1 MEVESALHT
10 CKVHQSRATTSRLHI
25 FFHLAAISFLLYYR
39 LTNLF
44 HQNNPL
50 LSFAWALITVSEFI
64 LAFIWTLTQAFR
76 WLPVSRTVSVE
87 KIPSDVRLPGIDVFV
102 CTADPQKEPAVEVMN
117 TVISALALDY
127 PTEKLSVYL
136 SDDGGSYVSLYAIK
150 EAFEFAK
157 SWVPFCK
164 EYGIKTRCPEAY
176 FSMLADDER
185 LFWSDE
191 FKVQEEEI
199 KTKYEN
205 FKSNVEKV
213 GEKYENNCVSMD
225 RPPYVEII
233 HDKRNDN
240 FESKD
245 EETKMP
251 RLVYVSRERRPSFP
265 HRFKAG
271 ALNTLL
277 RVSGIISNAPYILVL
292 DCDMV
297 CNDPNSAK
305 QAMCFHLDPQMSHSL
320 AFVQYPQVFYNVSKN
335 DIYDGQSRSAYK
347 TKWQGMDGLRGPLL
361 SGTGF
366 YMKRNALFGS
376 PNQEDKFLAEPE
388 KNFGTSN
395 KLIDS
400 LRPNKEQDVTRQ
412 EDSSESTVEE
422 AKRLAS
428 CSYEQN
434 TQWGK
439 EVGFS
444 YDCLLE
450 STFTGY
456 LLHCKGWKSVYLY
469 PERPCFL
476 GCTTIDMKDAMVQL
490 MKWSSELIKVALSK
504 FSPLTYGMSRMSF
517 LQSMCYGYFT
527 FQPLLSVAL
536 LLYGIVPQLC
546 LLTGTT
552 LYPKVSSP
560 WFAAFLTLYFSS
572 LCHHVYDVLSTGGTL
587 RTVWNEQRIWI
598 IKSVS
603 GSLFG
608 CLDMVMK
615 RIGVKKANP
624 RLTNKAV
631 DKERLEK
638 YEKGVFD
645 FEGAKMFTAPLA
657 ILAWLNIVCFFG
669 GVIRVSLQNNID
681 QMFGQLFLS
690 SINLI
695 LSLPI
700 LGGMIAGKNK

>member
-1 MEVESALHT
+1 MEVESALHS
-10 CKVHQSRATTSRLHI
+10 CKVHQSRAITSRLHI
-25 FFHLAAISFLLYYR
+25 FFHLTAISFLLYYR

-44 HQNNPL
+44 HQNNTL
-50 LSFAWALITVSEFI
+50 VSFAWALITVSEFI

-76 WLPVSRTVSVE
+76 WLPVSRSVSIE
-87 KIPSDVRLPGIDVFV
+87 NIPSDVKLPGIDVFV
-102 CTADPQKEPAVEVMN
+102 CTADPKKEPTVEVMN
-117 TVISALALDY
+117 TVVSALALDY
-127 PTEKLSVYL
+127 PADKLTVYL

-191 FKVQEEEI
+191 FKVREEEI
-199 KTKYEN
+199 KSKYEN

-213 GEKYENNCVSMD
+213 GEKDENNCVAMD
-225 RPPYVEII
+225 RPACVE
-233 HDKRNDN
+233 
-240 FESKD
+240 FKD
-245 EETKMP
+245 EQAKMP

-292 DCDMV
+292 DCDMF
-297 CNDPNSAK
+297 CNDPYSAK

-366 YMKRNALFGS
+366 YMKRNALSGS

-395 KLIDS
+395 KLIES
-400 LRPNKEQDVTRQ
+400 LKSNKGQDVTRQ
-412 EDSSESTVEE
+412 EDSSDSIVEE
-422 AKRLAS
+422 AKCLAS
-428 CSYEQN
+428 CSYEEN
-434 TQWGK
+434 TKWGK
-439 EVGFS
+439 VVGFS

-546 LLTGTT
+546 LFTGTS

-560 WFAAFLTLYFSS
+560 WFVAFSTVYFSS
-572 LCHHVYDVLSTGGTL
+572 LCHHVHEVLSTGGTL

-608 CLDMVMK
+608 CIDMLMK
-615 RIGVKKANP
+615 RIGVKKSNL

-631 DKERLEK
+631 DKEKFEK
-638 YEKGVFD
+638 YEKGIFN

-657 ILAWLNIVCFFG
+657 ILAWLNIVCIFV

-681 QMFGQLFLS
+681 QMFGQLLLS
-690 SINLI
+690 SLNLI
-695 LSLPI
+695 FSLPI